1 MLTKSSRRE
10 CRDHE
15 RKWRNFCVD
24 KNLENEWLDR
34 LNDLRAFNLIGIC
47 EGHFER
53 RAGSP
58 GRFPNMNLR
67 LKEQLL
73 PGIARNW
80 DELRTA
86 MLNEVNHLFQ
96 AGDTHFNLELK
107 FKLRAGRGRLV
118 YQEELNLRMR
128 CFESRSS
135 EEMGEKVRRWFEEAI
150 GRIEV
155 LDAIVVD
162 WYSGDLGT

>member
-1 MLTKSSRRE
+1 MLMKSSRRE

-15 RKWRNFCVD
+15 RKWRDFCVD
-24 KNLENEWLDR
+24 RNLEDGWLER
-34 LNDLRAFNLIGIC
+34 LNSLSAFTLIGIC
-47 EGHFER
+47 EGHGEQR
-53 RAGSP
+53 VGSP
-58 GRFPNMNLR
+58 GRFPHLNLR

-80 DELRTA
+80 EELRA
-86 MLNEVNHLFQ
+86 ALLNEVHRLFQ
-96 AGDTHFNLELK
+96 AGETHFNLELK
-107 FKLRAGRGRLV
+107 FKLRAGRGKLV

-135 EEMGEKVRRWFEEAI
+135 EEMGEETRKWFEDAVGSIEA
-150 GRIEV
+150 
-155 LDAIVVD
+155 LDGIVVD